1 MVNNKALVVG
11 INDYPHSP
19 LSGCINDAEEIGKM
33 LSENGDGSPN
43 FEVKYALNLKTKAE
57 LYHHL
62 NSLFNEGEADIALFY
77 FSGHGTDL
85 INGKLVTPDYN
96 GMDAGIAMSE
106 ILSMANKSKSKN
118 KIIILDCCYS
128 GKFGEDGVTNSNESV
143 LASGVTI
150 ITASNRDES
159 SLEVSTDDGIPGHG
173 VFTELLIQGLKGG
186 AADVGGNITPA
197 SLYSFVDQSL
207 GMWEQRPLFKTN
219 ISRFLPIRTIEPKVS
234 KSTLRKLSEYFEKAD
249 SEFKLD
255 PSFEFTNSL
264 TETHELKKPYA
275 DEENVKVFKDL
286 QLFESVGLIEPVGE
300 AHMYFAAMNSKTCK
314 LTPLGLHYWKLSKD
328 KRF

>member
-1 MVNNKALVVG
+1 MVNKALVVG
-11 INDYPHSP
+11 INDYPGNK
-19 LSGCINDAEEIGKM
+19 LTGCVRDAMEMGKI

-43 FEVKYALNLKTKAE
+43 FEIKYALDVKTKSD
-57 LYHHL
+57 LYRKVM
-62 NSLFNEGEADIALFY
+62 SLFNEGEADIALFY

-85 INGKLVTPDYN
+85 FDGKLVTPDYN
-96 GMDAGIAMSE
+96 QMDMGVSMSD

-118 KIIILDCCYS
+118 KIIILDCCFS
-128 GKFGEDGVTNSNESV
+128 GKFGENSIINSNESV

-150 ITASNRDES
+150 ITASNRDEYS
-159 SLEVSTDDGIPGHG
+159 MEVPGGDGIPGHG

-186 AADVGGNITPA
+186 AADVCGNITPA

-207 GMWEQRPLFKTN
+207 GIWEQRPLFKTN
-219 ISRFLPIRTIEPKVS
+219 ISRFLPIRRIEPKVT
-234 KSTLRKLSEYFEKAD
+234 KKVLRKLSIYFESAN

-255 PSFEFTNSL
+255 PSFEFTNSPN
-264 TETHELKKPYA
+264 ETHELKTPYA
-275 DEENVKVFKDL
+275 KEENVKIFRDL

-300 AHMYFAAMNSKTCK
+300 NHMYFAAMNSKSCR

-328 KRF
+328 RRF